1 MIENKSLVIN
11 NKGMIT
17 IPAELRKKYN
27 LQPGTKVTIMEVNG
41 HLELVPVVDITKL
54 RKHQASEF
62 LESIEEARKTE
73 IALEN
78 EEKDMP

>member
-1 MIENKSLVIN
+1 MVETKSLVIN

-27 LQPGTKVTIMEVNG
+27 LQPGTKVTIVEVNG
-41 HLELVPVVDITKL
+41 HLELLPVVDITKL
-54 RKHQASEF
+54 RIHQASEF

-78 EEKDMP
+78 EE

>member
-1 MIENKSLVIN
+1 MVESKPLVIN

-27 LQPGTKVTIMEVNG
+27 LQPGTKVTIVEVNG
-41 HLELVPVVDITKL
+41 HLELLPVVDINKL
-54 RKHQASEF
+54 RKHHASEF

-78 EEKDMP
+78 EE

>member
-1 MIENKSLVIN
+1 
-11 NKGMIT
+11 
-17 IPAELRKKYN
+17 
-27 LQPGTKVTIMEVNG
+27 
-41 HLELVPVVDITKL
+41 LELVPVVDITKL